1 MTLIELQWGCAKKTA
16 PLAINLV
23 DHVLWRHFLGV
34 HILAQVEV
42 NEVVA
47 LSAEGVVGM
56 QFRTLAEDKIIGG
69 LARVDAGDLV
79 VV

>member
-1 MTLIELQWGCAKKTA
+1 MIELQWGCAKKRP

-34 HILAQVEV
+34 HILAQVEA

-47 LSAEGVVGM
+47 LAAEGVVGM
-56 QFRTLAEDKIIGG
+56 QFRTLDEDKIIGG
-69 LARVDAGDLV
+69 LDRVDAGDLV